1 MTPDIDPPAPS
12 PPGPASVSPASQL
25 RSQAASGTAE
35 DFAAVLTALGT
46 AEEETGG
53 GGGGGGG
60 NGGRGPPSPERFA
73 VAGRSRPVMT
83 ADLVSMLVREAPL
96 PLHVVGMQLD
106 DSDGGAGAG
115 ARGKNVVELQQHRF
129 RPLAPPGGGGASGA
143 APGATEARPAQISIS
158 LPAEDRSRLDLAGS
172 SSHFA
177 PLPRLNEGGACAV
190 AAAAVGC
197 CTQAPAAASA
207 VPPPQ
212 HPTGLAAARSAAEE
226 EPAAASPGRAWPHGL
241 SSLFE
246 TTLSGALGASF
257 EGRRSRLWEDE
268 ADSEPSADELEAVRA
283 AERARRDNEAERR
296 RRAVTR
302 ARTREN
308 GAVTIQA
315 AQRGRLERHA
325 VAARRPP
332 PEQWRF
338 AKSCVRHLDS
348 AGHNQAAFFVSG
360 HERLEVIEA
369 RGTGRLLLT
378 ATDVHGAVVVDGG
391 IVYDSAAP
399 LLVSSSGSGLASP
412 AAWPI
417 LCGPAPL
424 GGCTGRSCMH
434 AAPPHGCKGCGH
446 SKPRP
451 TRQPR
456 GLAAPREP
464 ALGLGPRAC

>member
-1 MTPDIDPPAPS
+1 MQASLRKPRLKRTATGSISPVPSAIDPPAPS
-12 PPGPASVSPASQL
+12 SPSGPAPVSPASQL
-25 RSQAASGTAE
+25 RGLAASGTAE
-35 DFAAVLTALGT
+35 DFAAVLSALGT

-53 GGGGGGG
+53 SSGGGDGIGGG
-60 NGGRGPPSPERFA
+60 NSPSLERFA

-96 PLHVVGMQLD
+96 PLRVVGMQLD

-115 ARGKNVVELQQHRF
+115 ARGRNVVELQQHRL
-129 RPLAPPGGGGASGA
+129 RPLGRPGGGGASGA

-158 LPAEDRSRLDLAGS
+158 LPADDRSRLDLAGS

-207 VPPPQ
+207 VPP
-212 HPTGLAAARSAAEE
+212 TGLAAARSAAEE

-257 EGRRSRLWEDE
+257 GGCRPRLWEDG

-283 AERARRDNEAERR
+283 AERARRDKEAERR

-369 RGTGRLLLT
+369 HGTGRLLLT
-378 ATDVHGAVVVDGG
+378 ATDVHGTVVVDGG

-399 LLVSSSGSGLASP
+399 LLV
-412 AAWPI
+412 
-417 LCGPAPL
+417 
-424 GGCTGRSCMH
+424 
-434 AAPPHGCKGCGH
+434 
-446 SKPRP
+446 
-451 TRQPR
+451 
-456 GLAAPREP
+456 
-464 ALGLGPRAC
+464 